1 MSAAVT
7 GTTLAT
13 AGTASAASYSCK
25 TSSSGSYDDPGDA
38 LKWIGAR

>member
-13 AGTASAASYSCK
+13 AGTVSAASYSCK
-25 TSSSGSYDDPGDA
+25 TSSSGSDNPGDA